1 MVTPSGLVLLTDRRL
16 ASGSLPRVVAA
27 AVRGGVAWVIL
38 RERDLPY
45 AERRALA
52 LTLRDLLPPGRLIVS
67 GPDPL
72 GADAVH
78 LAEADP
84 LPAAGVALIGRSC
97 HDVPR
102 LSIEDYA
109 TLSPVYPTQSK
120 PGYGPAIAPAA
131 AAELAGR
138 VPWLALGGVD
148 TAERAAACAVAG
160 AQGIAV
166 MGAIMRATDPERV
179 ARELAAG
186 FGAASAGRRR
196 EETAAASA
204 GRRREETA
212 AARAGRRHGETAADM
227 VTGNVDGIN
236 IDVNMDAVNPS
247 STRGQHDAASDV
259 DGGWA
264 VEPMHETRPTSA
276 VVAAGAAGSARP
288 IGSARPAGTAR
299 RAAPPE
305 GRRPGGAVGP

>member
-1 MVTPSGLVLLTDRRL
+1 VVTPSGLVLLTDRRL
-16 ASGSLPRVVAA
+16 ACGSLPRVVAA

-52 LTLRDLLPPGRLIVS
+52 VTLRNLVPPGRLIVS

-97 HDVPR
+97 HDTPR
-102 LSIEDYA
+102 LSVEDYV
-109 TLSPVYPTQSK
+109 TLSPVYPTQTK

-131 AAELAGR
+131 AAELAGL

-148 TAERAAACAVAG
+148 TADRAAACAVAG

-166 MGAIMRATDPERV
+166 MGAIMRADDPEGV

-186 FGAASAGRRR
+186 FGAARSARCRTEAAG
-196 EETAAASA
+196 EAAAADASDA
-204 GRRREETA
+204 SSHPDTA
-212 AARAGRRHGETAADM
+212 Y
-227 VTGNVDGIN
+227 
-236 IDVNMDAVNPS
+236 
-247 STRGQHDAASDV
+247 DV
-259 DGGWA
+259 DGAREAGPVYEA
-264 VEPMHETRPTSA
+264 RPTGA

-288 IGSARPAGTAR
+288 VGSARPAGTAR
-299 RAAPPE
+299 PATAPK
-305 GRRPGGAVGP
+305 GRRPGGTAGPR

>member
-1 MVTPSGLVLLTDRRL
+1 VVTPSGLVLLTDRRL
-16 ASGSLPRVVAA
+16 ASGSLRRVVAA
-27 AVRGGVAWVIL
+27 AVRGGAAWVIL

-52 LTLRDLLPPGRLIVS
+52 VTLRDLLPPGRLIVS

-97 HDVPR
+97 HDAPR
-102 LSIEDYA
+102 LSIEDYV

-166 MGAIMRATDPERV
+166 MGAIMRAADPERT
-179 ARELAAG
+179 ARELATS
-186 FGAASAGRRR
+186 FGAARAARRR
-196 EETAAASA
+196 KESA
-204 GRRREETA
+204 A
-212 AARAGRRHGETAADM
+212 AARLRGEE
-227 VTGNVDGIN
+227 
-236 IDVNMDAVNPS
+236 S
-247 STRGQHDAASDV
+247 ASDV
-259 DGGWA
+259 EGGWG
-264 VEPMHETRPTSA
+264 VEPMHDARPTMA
-276 VVAAGAAGSARP
+276 VVAAGATGSARP

-299 RAAPPE
+299 PATPPAA
-305 GRRPGGAVGP
+305 RRPSGPAGPR

>member
-1 MVTPSGLVLLTDRRL
+1 VVTPSGLVLLTDRRL
-16 ASGSLPRVVAA
+16 ASGSLVRVVAA

-84 LPAAGVALIGRSC
+84 LPAAEVALIGRSC

-102 LSIEDYA
+102 LSIEDYV
-109 TLSPVYPTQSK
+109 TLSPVYPTQTK

-131 AAELAGR
+131 AAELAGL

-148 TAERAAACAVAG
+148 TADRAAACAVAG

-166 MGAIMRATDPERV
+166 MGAIMRASDPERT

-186 FGAASAGRRR
+186 FGAARSARRR
-196 EETAAASA
+196 EEAAATVPTGDAS
-204 GRRREETA
+204 
-212 AARAGRRHGETAADM
+212 GES
-227 VTGNVDGIN
+227 GQP
-236 IDVNMDAVNPS
+236 DAVGDLDD
-247 STRGQHDAASDV
+247 RAAGPESEV
-259 DGGWA
+259 
-264 VEPMHETRPTSA
+264 RPTGA

-288 IGSARPAGTAR
+288 VGSARPAGAAR
-299 RAAPPE
+299 PASPPE
-305 GRRPGGAVGP
+305 GRRPRGTAGPR